1 MSQAAGGQAALVR
14 FKQEPFDLVLTDQ
27 KMPGLSGLQ
36 VLEGV
41 RAMTPETAVIIMT
54 AYGTIETAV
63 SAIKAGAAD
72 YLTKPLNL
80 DELLHR
86 IHRVRERQHLL
97 SENREL
103 REALAE
109 RHRVDG
115 IIGES
120 GPMQEA
126 LSLVRR
132 VAPSD
137 ATVLIRGESGT
148 GKELIA
154 KAIHYASARAAG
166 PLVKVNCA
174 ALAESL
180 LEAEMFGHEK
190 GAFTGAIATRKGRFE
205 LAEGGSLFLDEIG
218 DLPAHVQVKL
228 LRVLQEREFER
239 VGSSR
244 PITVNVRLLAAT
256 HRDLEVLVRDGRFRD
271 DLYYRINVVTV
282 TLPPL
287 RERRDDLPLL
297 IDHFVRTFAA
307 KNSKPIDGLTRR
319 RARPCCVTTIP
330 ATCEAREPDR
340 ARRGADARRGHRRR
354 RPALDA
360 ARSRSRA
367 GRFGSRRRGRGARA
381 TDDPRGAGQVGWCPD
396 TGRGAPRNQ
405 RASAS
410 LQIEEVRAAAVTPK
424 VPLGCVCLGWGR
436 GASAAAHRGRQPAD
450 SARLARGT
458 SIADQASRKRLSIL
472 RVCARRKSC
481 PSSVGSG

>member
-1 MSQAAGGQAALVR
+1 MTAEPFRILVVDDEPAQRELVAGFLTKRGFEVVQAPGGEAALAR
-14 FKQEPFDLVLTDQ
+14 FKHEAFDLVLTDQ
-27 KMPGLSGLQ
+27 KMPDLSGLE

-41 RAMTPETAVIIMT
+41 RAVTPETAVIIMT

-63 SAIKAGAAD
+63 GAIKAGAAD

-86 IHRVRERQHLL
+86 IHQVRERQHLL

-103 REALAE
+103 RAALAE
-109 RHRVDG
+109 RHRVEG

-154 KAIHYASARAAG
+154 RAIHYASPRAAG

-180 LEAEMFGHEK
+180 LEAELFGHEK

-205 LAEGGSLFLDEIG
+205 LADGGSLFLDEIG
-218 DLPAHVQVKL
+218 DLPAHMQVRL

-244 PITVNVRLLAAT
+244 PIAVNVRLLAAT
-256 HRDLEVLVRDGRFRD
+256 HRDLEALVREDRFRE

-282 TLPPL
+282 ALPPL
-287 RERRDDLPLL
+287 RERREDLPLL
-297 IDHFVRTFAA
+297 IDHFVHTFAT
-307 KNSKPIDGLTRR
+307 KNAKPIAGLTR
-319 RARPCCVTTIP
+319 
-330 ATCEAREPDR
+330 EARETLLRYDYPGNVRELENLIER
-340 ARRGADARRGHRRR
+340 AVVLTRDEIIGVADLPLTLHDPAPEPAVAPGLEAAVEAIERRMIRE
-354 RPALDA
+354 AL
-360 ARSRSRA
+360 
-367 GRFGSRRRGRGARA
+367 
-381 TDDPRGAGQVGWCPD
+381 GQ
-396 TGRGAPRNQ
+396 
-405 RASAS
+405 ASGV
-410 LQIEEVRAAAVTPK
+410 QTRAAEL
-424 VPLGCVCLGWGR
+424 LGVSERVLRYKLKKYGLSG
-436 GASAAAHRGRQPAD
+436 GA
-450 SARLARGT
+450 
-458 SIADQASRKRLSIL
+458 
-472 RVCARRKSC
+472 
-481 PSSVGSG
+481 